1 MQTKSATIA
10 RFDWRRGYT
19 LFEVLL
25 VMAILVSVI
34 SAAVPIFHN
43 SFEIERLRKGADV
56 LRTAWAK
63 ARVAAM
69 TSGLTHVFRFEYQTG
84 QFVVAVWDTGESEI
98 ENSSA
103 TIVLERPGELPEG
116 VTFHAAEKAVDA
128 RAAQAAADDTE
139 TAPQIFFY
147 SDGTTSTAQV
157 LITNQGDRFIKVQL
171 RGMTGISQEGD
182 VVTAEELQL
191 GQ

>member
-1 MQTKSATIA
+1 MQTRSVTIA
-10 RFDWRRGYT
+10 RPAARRGYT
-19 LFEVLL
+19 LFEIML
-25 VMAILVSVI
+25 VMAILISVI

-43 SFEIERLRKGADV
+43 SFEVERLRKGADA

-69 TSGLTHVFRFEYQTG
+69 TTGLTHVFRFEYQTDE
-84 QFVVAVWDTGESEI
+84 FVVAVWDTGESET

-103 TIVLERPGELPEG
+103 TTVLERPGELPEG
-116 VTFHAAEKAVDA
+116 ITFHAAEKAVET
-128 RAAQAAADDTE
+128 RATLAGSDDTQ

-157 LITNQGDRFIKVQL
+157 LITNKGDRFIKVQL
-171 RGMTGISQEGD
+171 RGMTGISHEGD

-191 GQ
+191 EI